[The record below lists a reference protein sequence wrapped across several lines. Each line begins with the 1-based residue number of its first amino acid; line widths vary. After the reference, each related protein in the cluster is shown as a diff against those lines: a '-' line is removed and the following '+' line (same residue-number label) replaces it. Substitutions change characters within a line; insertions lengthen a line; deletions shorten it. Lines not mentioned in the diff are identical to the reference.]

1 MLFHPALEVPA
12 GEENLVSAS
21 QANQSN
27 IRTKPHHFPVISP
40 AGMGFAQPDF
50 IANLNLCKHT
60 RIITSPCYNLRLNAV
75 LMPHHGQLMTNLNP
89 ATLIARVITL
99 IIALTVHEFSHA
111 FVATHFGDDT
121 PERAGR
127 LTLNPLRHLDPMG
140 SLMLVLVG
148 FGWAKPVPINPYVI
162 RQNNKAGVALVSL
175 AGPFS
180 NLLMAVLA
188 SIPLRLGLFAAS
200 YQLNSILPTPGYFL
214 LEFIYTNVALFLFNM
229 LPLAPLD
236 GEKVLEFLLPKNWQ
250 GALQAFRQYGPFLL
264 LALVFLGPR
273 FGFDLFGVIIR
284 RPLMA
289 IVNFLIGG

>member
-1 MLFHPALEVPA
+1 MLFHPALQIPA
-12 GEENLVSAS
+12 GYKNLVSTS
-21 QANQSN
+21 ETHQSN
-27 IRTKPHHFPVISP
+27 ISANPHHFPFNP
-40 AGMGFAQPDF
+40 PTGMGFTQSNL
-50 IANLNLCKHT
+50 IANLDLVKHN
-60 RIITSPCYNLRLNAV
+60 RIITSLCYNFFLPAV
-75 LMPHHGQLMTNLNP
+75 APPCNRHHMTNLNP

-111 FVATHFGDDT
+111 FVATRFGDDT

-127 LTLNPLRHLDPMG
+127 LTLNPLKHLDPMG

-162 RQNNKAGVALVSL
+162 RQNNKAGVALVSI
-175 AGPFS
+175 AGPLS
-180 NLLMAVLA
+180 NLLMAVIA

-200 YQLNSILPTPGYFL
+200 YQVTAILPTPGYFL
-214 LEFIYTNVALFLFNM
+214 VEFIYTNVALFLFNL

-236 GEKVLEFLLPKNWQ
+236 GEKVLEFLLPTNWQ
-250 GALQAFRQYGPFLL
+250 GALQAIRQYGPFLL
-264 LALVFLGPR
+264 LALVFIGPR
-273 FGFDLFGVIIR
+273 LGFDLFGVIIR

>member
-1 MLFHPALEVPA
+1 MRSLYR
-12 GEENLVSAS
+12 NLD
-21 QANQSN
+21 
-27 IRTKPHHFPVISP
+27 T
-40 AGMGFAQPDF
+40 
-50 IANLNLCKHT
+50 
-60 RIITSPCYNLRLNAV
+60 
-75 LMPHHGQLMTNLNP
+75 MTNLNP

-127 LTLNPLRHLDPMG
+127 LTLNPLKHLDPMG

-162 RQNNKAGVALVSL
+162 RQNNKAGVALVSI
-175 AGPFS
+175 AGPLS

-188 SIPLRLGLFAAS
+188 SIPLRLGLFATS
-200 YQLNSILPTPGYFL
+200 YQINGVFPTMGYFL
-214 LEFIYTNVALFLFNM
+214 VEFIYTNVALFLFNM

-250 GALQAFRQYGPFLL
+250 GALQAIRQYGPFLL
-264 LALVFLGPR
+264 LALVFIGPR
-273 FGFDLFGVIIR
+273 LGFDLFGVIIR